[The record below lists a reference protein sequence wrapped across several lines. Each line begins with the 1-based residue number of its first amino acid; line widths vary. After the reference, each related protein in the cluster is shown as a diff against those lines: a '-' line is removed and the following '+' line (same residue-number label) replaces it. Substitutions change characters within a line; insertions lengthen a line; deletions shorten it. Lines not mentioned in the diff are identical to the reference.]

1 MTFDLETVLAGS
13 DRRTLAAVVTH
24 LTGDPNAVPDLRDR
38 EQIIRLAKEI
48 LPAFIRGE
56 KEITPPSDEVLAA
69 CMTHAA
75 GEDVDPSYGP
85 LAREQLHIGPFS
97 KAAPLSPP
105 DDFKVVIIGGG
116 VTGVLAGIRLGE
128 LGLDNYVIYDKNP
141 EPGGTWW
148 LNDYPGCRVDT
159 PSLLYSYSFAI
170 DRGWPKHFSHQPDLL
185 EYVKEIVE
193 ESDIGDRLQSG
204 AAVESMTWNDET
216 GKWDLV
222 IKRDDGSTEETSA
235 NFVFG
240 ATGLLRVPQ
249 FPPLEGMDNFKG
261 SSFHSTDWDHS
272 IDLSDKRIAIIGT
285 GATANQ
291 VVPAIASTAKE
302 VVVFQRTPHWMMS
315 HPQYGKDLTGNEQS
329 LIREIPTYM
338 EWFRF
343 KQFWQ
348 LGDSILPTL
357 RVDPEWEHRDR
368 SVNAANDK
376 FRDQLNEY
384 IKSQLGNE
392 PELMEIVTPDYPP
405 YGKRMLLDNG
415 WYGALKRDNVSITNT
430 PIVKI
435 TEDGVE
441 TEDGLEKVDVIAYCT
456 GYHAG
461 KIMWPIEI
469 TGKGGSNLRKRLD
482 DDPEAYL
489 GTAMQDAPNF
499 LISSGPN
506 SVPGH
511 GGSFIFFSECQV
523 NYMTEFLRTLFDN
536 HWSRLEVREE
546 ALRKFVDETAEDLK
560 TYVWSEPGIS
570 NWFTGGHDRVTAIVP
585 KRLIDVWR
593 DSKAVASGDYTG
605 S

>member
-1 MTFDLETVLAGS
+1 MTIDLENVLAGA
-13 DRRTLAAVVTH
+13 DRRTLAAVLTH
-24 LTGDPNAVPDLRDR
+24 LTGDPNAVPDTRDR
-38 EQIIRLAKEI
+38 DQIVQLAREI
-48 LPAFIRGE
+48 LPPFIRGE
-56 KEITPPSDEVLAA
+56 KQAGIPSDAVLNA
-69 CMTHAA
+69 CMSHAA
-75 GEDVDPSYGP
+75 GESVDPAYGP
-85 LAREQLHIGPFS
+85 LAREQLNIGPAPKPKPL
-97 KAAPLSPP
+97 KAPAG
-105 DDFKVVIIGGG
+105 FNIAIIGAG
-116 VTGVLAGIRLGE
+116 VTGVLAGIRLSE
-128 LGLDNYVIYDKNP
+128 LGFDNYRIYEKNP

-185 EYVKEIVE
+185 KYVKDIVA
-193 ESDIGDRLQSG
+193 ESAIGDRLQLDT
-204 AAVESMTWNDET
+204 AVESMTWNDAT

-222 IKRDDGSTEETSA
+222 LKRGDGATEKTSA

-249 FPPLEGMDNFKG
+249 FPPIKGIENFKG
-261 SSFHSTDWDHS
+261 PWFHSTAWDHG
-272 IDLSDKRIAIIGT
+272 IDLGAKRVAIIGT

-291 VVPAIASTAKE
+291 VVPAIAPNARE
-302 VVVFQRTPHWMMS
+302 VIIFQRTPHWMMS
-315 HPQYGKDLTGNEQS
+315 HPQYGKDLTGTEQT

-357 RVDPEWEHRDR
+357 RVDPQWEHRER

-376 FRDQLNEY
+376 FRNQLLAY
-384 IKSQLGNE
+384 IASQLGDR
-392 PELMEIVTPDYPP
+392 PDLMEIVTPDYPP

-415 WYGALKRDNVSITNT
+415 WYAALKRDNVSITNT
-430 PIVKI
+430 PIVRI

-441 TEDGLEKVDVIAYCT
+441 TKDGLEKVDLIAYCT

-461 KIMWPIEI
+461 KIMWPIQI
-469 TGKGGSNLRKRLD
+469 TGRNGADIRKRLD

-489 GTAMQDAPNF
+489 GTAMADAPNF

-536 HWSRLEVREE
+536 HWSRLEVREA
-546 ALRKFVDETAEDLK
+546 ALRKFVDETAKDLE
-560 TYVWSEPGIS
+560 TYVWSQPGIS
-570 NWFTGGHDRVTAIVP
+570 NWFKGGHDRVTAIVP
-585 KRLIDVWR
+585 KRLIDVWQ